1 MQVNLCLHWSCHK
14 IIFFLEAGLS
24 WHMDKL
30 IWAFGVHLGFKG
42 CLLVIQLRLFIL
54 FQTSLIS
61 MFEPTTSVLQMQMPD
76 CFHKSGILYLYYTPG
91 IGSMPKGYIVFI
103 SSISLFICPSVR
115 PFVCPSHS
123 ITNYFE
129 VFLITYNSAATD
141 QNFSYLVW
149 GYLGGFS
156 SILHLWT
163 PGSCPRVGLE
173 VKI

>member
-1 MQVNLCLHWSCHK
+1 
-14 IIFFLEAGLS
+14 
-24 WHMDKL
+24 MDRL

-91 IGSMPKGYIVFI
+91 IRSMPKWYIAFV
-103 SSISLFICPSVR
+103 SSVS
-115 PFVCPSHS
+115 PFVCPSVLLSVRPSFCLS
-123 ITNYFE
+123 IPFYNQLLRS
-129 VFLITYNSAATD
+129 FLITYNSAATD

-163 PGSCPRVGLE
+163 PGACPRVGLE